1 MSYLTVSVRYDLL
14 TIKIVIYTTITE
26 LCPVTETKVVGGS
39 TVEVVW
45 TSTSTLYT
53 KVPHTETVYTTSVAT
68 EYEHTN
74 VYETVVCPETVITTV
89 SKGETVYITKTNTIT
104 TAVTEV
110 HTYTTV
116 IPQTITKAVDV
127 TIPITK
133 SAGVIETKYST
144 VVVSAN
150 NTIYTSIALPPTT
163 VILPTTSTVGS
174 SPIGETSAAAP
185 PVEGVANVIMQ
196 KSPVVALIA
205 GLFGVIA
212 FL

>member
-150 NTIYTSIALPPTT
+150 NTIYTSIALLLPPSSFPPPQPWDLRLS
-163 VILPTTSTVGS
+163 VRPAPLLPLLRVWPTLSCRR
-174 SPIGETSAAAP
+174 A
-185 PVEGVANVIMQ
+185 Q
-196 KSPVVALIA
+196 WWH
-205 GLFGVIA
+205 
-212 FL
+212 